1 MEVILTEKPSV
12 AREIA
17 AFVGARTR
25 HDGCLEGNGY
35 QITWAFGHLV
45 ELKEPHD
52 YDPALKRW
60 SLESLPFVPVRFEL
74 KLTKDT
80 RSRQQFSVIKRLFH
94 RAERIICATD
104 AGREGELIFRYI
116 LAMTGCKG
124 KPLSRLWL
132 SSLTP
137 TAIREALGR
146 LRPGSDYD
154 RLYAAA
160 RCRSEADWIV
170 GLNATRNYTVRYGTQ
185 GLLWSVG
192 RVQTPVLAMIVG
204 RDDEIR
210 TFEPEPF
217 WELMTGYRDV
227 IFKYLPGRFSKQSDA
242 QSQLKNVEGHP
253 FTITKVDRKEER
265 SQPPQLY
272 DLTELQRD
280 MNRRFGLS
288 ADVTLKAAQALYEAK
303 LITYPRTDSRY
314 LSNDMKA
321 QIPGVMRKLKPYRPQ
336 EIDRLNLDALPFT
349 GRIINDRKIT
359 DHHAII
365 PSGSL
370 PGNLPSTQQR
380 VFEAIVTRLIA
391 AFYPACLKEV
401 TTVDGTSNRVP
412 FRARGV
418 RVVRPGW
425 TELER
430 RGGKDREDNQKDD
443 EQPLPA
449 FTPGESGP
457 HEPLVKQ
464 GETSPPRHFT
474 ENTLLGAMETAG
486 RLVDDDQLK
495 EALKSKGL
503 GTPATRAAIIETLL
517 RRRYIRR
524 DKKNLLATDL
534 GRYLVAIVGD
544 VDLKSPELTG
554 QWEAKLRDIEAGR
567 LAPERFMEEI
577 AQYTSR
583 IVHEAEA
590 EPLDEHNWGSCPRC
604 GCPVI
609 QGNRGY
615 GCSAWKDGC
624 KFVLWPTYKDHELNP
639 ADIRE
644 LLQRRVLLRPIELA
658 GAGQVI
664 LALTR
669 AGEVTH
675 IAAPTP
681 EQQAGDV
688 KRKRPGPAR
697 SRKHSARSA
706 KKDSAVAASATLGN
720 CPLCAAEVREQPKS
734 YSCSGWKQG
743 CTFVIWKTIAG
754 KRISCP
760 TAKTLLTKGQTG
772 QLKGFKSKAGKP
784 FEARL
789 KLVDGQVQLDFSS

>member
-25 HDGCLEGNGY
+25 HDGYLEGSGY
-35 QITWAFGHLV
+35 QITWAYGHLV

-60 SLESLPFVPVRFEL
+60 SLESLPFIPARFEL
-74 KLTKDT
+74 KLVKDT
-80 RSRQQFSVIKRLFH
+80 RSRQQFDVIKRLFKS
-94 RAERIICATD
+94 AERIICATD

-116 LAMTGCKG
+116 LTMTGCKR

-137 TAIREALGR
+137 AGIRAALGR
-146 LRPGSDYD
+146 LRPGSEYD
-154 RLYAAA
+154 RLYDAA

-170 GLNATRNYTVRYGTQ
+170 GLNATRNYTVRYAAQ

-192 RVQTPVLAMIVG
+192 RVQTPVLAMIVE

-210 TFEPEPF
+210 TFKPEPF
-217 WELMTGYRDV
+217 WELTTRYRDV
-227 IFKYLPGRFSKQSDA
+227 IFKYRPGRFSRQSDA
-242 QSQLKNVEGHP
+242 QSQLENVRGHP
-253 FTITKVDRKEER
+253 FTVTKVDRREEK

-288 ADVTLKAAQALYEAK
+288 ADATLKAAQALYEAK

-314 LSNDMKA
+314 LTGDMKPRL
-321 QIPGVMRKLKPYRPQ
+321 PGVFRKLQAYRPR

-349 GRIINDRKIT
+349 GRIINDRKVT

-365 PSGSL
+365 PSGNL
-370 PGNLPSTQQR
+370 PENLPSTQQR
-380 VFEAIVTRLIA
+380 VFEAVLTRLIA
-391 AFYPACLKEV
+391 AFYPPCLKEV
-401 TTVDGTSNRVP
+401 TSVDGTANRVP
-412 FRARGV
+412 FRALGV
-418 RVVRPGW
+418 RVVSPGW

-430 RGGKDREDNQKDD
+430 RGGEGQEDDQ
-443 EQPLPA
+443 QPLPA

-457 HEPLVKQ
+457 HEPLIKQ

-486 RLVDDDQLK
+486 KFVDDEQLK
-495 EALKSKGL
+495 EALKAKGL

-517 RRRYIRR
+517 RRRYIQR
-524 DKKNLLATDL
+524 DKKKLLATDL

-577 AQYTSR
+577 ARYIAR
-583 IVHEAEA
+583 IVREAEV
-590 EPLDEHNWGSCPRC
+590 ERIDEHNWGSCPRC

-609 QGNRGY
+609 QGKRGY

-624 KFVLWPTYKDHELNP
+624 KFVLWPTYKDCELDP
-639 ADIRE
+639 ADVRE
-644 LLQRRVLLRPIELA
+644 LLQRRVLLRPIELG
-658 GAGQVI
+658 GAGRVI

-669 AGEVTH
+669 TGEVTE
-675 IAAPTP
+675 IAAPKR
-681 EQQAGDV
+681 EQQAGEI
-688 KRKRPGPAR
+688 KRKLSGSGR
-697 SRKHSARSA
+697 SRKRST
-706 KKDSAVAASATLGN
+706 KGPRKDSAVAASASLGN
-720 CPLCAAEVREQPKS
+720 CPLCGAEVREQPKS

-743 CTFVIWKTIAG
+743 CKFVIWKTIAG
-754 KRISCP
+754 KKISGP
-760 TAKTLLTKGQTG
+760 TAKTLLAKGQTG

-789 KLVDGQVQLDFSS
+789 KLVDGEVQLDFS